1 MVAGGCKEWCIRSP
15 AMSAAAIFDPDSN
28 SWAPAAPL
36 PKPLSSA
43 RMELLDGRPTIIGGY
58 DNEGQNDILYQ
69 VLI

>member
-1 MVAGGCKEWCIRSP
+1 
-15 AMSAAAIFDPDSN
+15 MSAAAIFDPDSN